1 MVPAANNTIILDRL
15 TQLLRHLKHKNPSII
30 RVYDIFNIYI
40 KIFSIIK
47 IYWRLF
53 STHDNYHNA

>member
-1 MVPAANNTIILDRL
+1 MVPVTNNTIILDRL
-15 TQLLRHLKHKNPSII
+15 TQFFRNFKHKNPLII

-53 STHDNYHNA
+53 STHNNYHNA

>member
-30 RVYDIFNIYI
+30 GVYDIFNIH
-40 KIFSIIK
+40 
-47 IYWRLF
+47 IYLYQLSKDIQDYF
-53 STHDNYHNA
+53 DTHNNYLIA